1 MNVNVEKLSENQVK
15 IAIQLDASEFQGAIK
30 QAFDKVVK
38 NVKIDGFRQGKV
50 PFNIYISRF
59 GYESLYEEAVNI
71 AINENYVKAVV
82 ENNVQVVASPEIDFD
97 PTAIKHDGPFA
108 FTAIVDVLPP
118 VHLGEYLNTK
128 VEALSKEVTEEDIEN
143 EIKNTLKQKAEN
155 VIKEEAIELGDTA
168 IIDFEGLVD
177 EVAFEGGKGENY
189 PLEIG
194 SKTFIPGFEEQLV
207 GLKSG
212 DQKDVIVTFPEE
224 YHAKDLA
231 GKEATF
237 KVVVHEV
244 KTKVIPELTDE
255 IVEELNIEEVKTVD
269 QYKEHIKAQIASAKE
284 AQYENHITETVI
296 KTACDNAKI
305 DLPES
310 MIEQEFERR
319 MHEVEHQA
327 EQYNIPVE
335 LFIQY
340 NGFEIEDFKAK
351 LREASRSRIFEQLVL
366 EEIAKVEKIEV
377 NEEDIDAEINKF
389 ASENK
394 METAQVK
401 KMVDLAAL
409 TEHLRMQKTIN
420 LLKEKAIIE

>member
-1 MNVNVEKLSENQVK
+1 M
-15 IAIQLDASEFQGAIK
+15 
-30 QAFDKVVK
+30 
-38 NVKIDGFRQGKV
+38 
-50 PFNIYISRF
+50 
-59 GYESLYEEAVNI
+59 
-71 AINENYVKAVV
+71 
-82 ENNVQVVASPEIDFD
+82 
-97 PTAIKHDGPFA
+97 
-108 FTAIVDVLPP
+108 
-118 VHLGEYLNTK
+118 
-128 VEALSKEVTEEDIEN
+128 
-143 EIKNTLKQKAEN
+143 
-155 VIKEEAIELGDTA
+155 
-168 IIDFEGLVD
+168 
-177 EVAFEGGKGENY
+177 
-189 PLEIG
+189 
-194 SKTFIPGFEEQLV
+194 
-207 GLKSG
+207 
-212 DQKDVIVTFPEE
+212 
-224 YHAKDLA
+224 
-231 GKEATF
+231 
-237 KVVVHEV
+237 VHEV

-269 QYKEHIKAQIASAKE
+269 QYKEHIKAQIAAAKE

-394 METAQVK
+394 MEAAQVK